1 MLASGQIARLSLTLI
16 AASLVVRPRLFTSQ
30 PVLRRTKRL
39 DSSRPCLP
47 MHMASSLPQ
56 HDRARVLVDALT
68 GQPLAEDQRGQ
79 TIHDVPESFLAGAA
93 EIVMIV
99 IKDPQVH
106 VLMVAFLRV
115 C

>member
-1 MLASGQIARLSLTLI
+1 
-16 AASLVVRPRLFTSQ
+16 
-30 PVLRRTKRL
+30 
-39 DSSRPCLP
+39 
-47 MHMASSLPQ
+47 MA
-56 HDRARVLVDALT
+56 DALT